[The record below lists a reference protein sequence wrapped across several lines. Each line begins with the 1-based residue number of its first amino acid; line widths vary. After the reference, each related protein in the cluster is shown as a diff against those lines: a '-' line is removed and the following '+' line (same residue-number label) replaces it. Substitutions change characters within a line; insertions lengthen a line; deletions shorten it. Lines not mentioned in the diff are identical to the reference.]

1 MKRFLVTIVLVTAV
15 AGCTPKSG
23 SLGEAPTG
31 APPTSAAATPTLPP
45 AESPSAQPTGTPG
58 QSTSTKPAGTVTISL
73 WLVRDGRIAY
83 TQRTRPATQSTS
95 QLALTELAAGPTTV
109 EASAGLTTGF
119 PGGTT
124 FRIVGISNGVET
136 VSFPA
141 GFYDGGRDA
150 ARLRQAQ
157 VVYTLTQFATVTKV
171 AFQRDGTAL
180 AAPVGR
186 GDYTDLL
193 PAIVVTNPVIGQR
206 RGSPITV
213 AGTADVFEATVNIRV
228 LDAAGKQIATTFTTA
243 TCGSGCR
250 GSFSVRVSFRVG
262 RDQAGIVEVF
272 WISPNDSSHQD
283 VVRIPVTLLA

>member
-1 MKRFLVTIVLVTAV
+1 MKRLFVTVVLLAAV

-23 SLGEAPTG
+23 TLGDAPSG
-31 APPTSAAATPTLPP
+31 APPTSAGASPSGTSGETPSAAATGSAGPTR
-45 AESPSAQPTGTPG
+45 
-58 QSTSTKPAGTVTISL
+58 PAGTLTISL
-73 WLVRDGRIAY
+73 WLVHAGKLAY
-83 TQRTRPATQSTS
+83 TQRTSPATQETS
-95 QLALTELAAGPTTV
+95 QLALTELTSGPTTV
-109 EASAGLTTGF
+109 ESSAGLTTGF

-124 FRIVGISNGVET
+124 FRIAGISNGVET
-136 VSFPA
+136 VSFSP

-157 VVYTLTQFATVTKV
+157 VVYTLTQFSTVTKV
-171 AFQRDGTAL
+171 AFQRDGEAL

-186 GDYTDLL
+186 ADYTDLL
-193 PAIVVTNPVIGQR
+193 PAIAVTSPVIGQR

-228 LDAAGKQIATTFTTA
+228 LDAAGKPIATTFTTA

-250 GSFSVRVSFRVG
+250 GSFSVRVSYRVG
-262 RDQAGIVEVF
+262 HDQAGVVEVF

>member
-1 MKRFLVTIVLVTAV
+1 MKRFFVAIVVLATV

-23 SLGEAPTG
+23 TVGDAPTG
-31 APPTSAAATPTLPP
+31 APPTSAAATPTVPP
-45 AESPSAQPTGTPG
+45 TESPSSAPTPDATA
-58 QSTSTKPAGTVTISL
+58 SSRPAGTITISL
-73 WLVRDGRIAY
+73 WLVRNGRIAY
-83 TQRTRPATQSTS
+83 TQRTRPTTQSTS
-95 QLALTELAAGPTTV
+95 QLALTELATGPTTV

-124 FRIVGISNGVET
+124 FRIVGISDGVET
-136 VSFPA
+136 VSFSP

-157 VVYTLTQFATVTKV
+157 VVYTLSQFSTVTKV

-186 GDYTDLL
+186 ADYTDLL

-250 GSFSVRVSFRVG
+250 GSFSVRVSYRVG
-262 RDQAGIVEVF
+262 RAQAGIVEVF
-272 WISPNDSSHQD
+272 WISPNDSSHSD